1 MTAINETKWNALT
14 AQQKAAIEKHSG
26 MAVALLAGWAWTNG
40 DEVGRA
46 ALQKNNVTFVTLSDA
61 EVAKSKQALKVLE
74 DEWLAEAKKRNLPGE
89 EILAYARGMVESY
102 KAHKRVN
109 IP

>member
-1 MTAINETKWNALT
+1 
-14 AQQKAAIEKHSG
+14 
-26 MAVALLAGWAWTNG
+26 
-40 DEVGRA
+40 
-46 ALQKNNVTFVTLSDA
+46 
-61 EVAKSKQALKVLE
+61 VLE

>member
-1 MTAINETKWNALT
+1 MAI
-14 AQQKAAIEKHSG
+14 
-26 MAVALLAGWAWTNG
+26 AVIAGWAWTNG
-40 DEVGRA
+40 DELGRT
-46 ALQKNNVTFVTLSDA
+46 ALQKNNVTFVSLSEA
-61 EVAKSKQALKVLE
+61 EIAKSKQALKVLE

-102 KAHKRVN
+102 KAQKRVN